1 MVAMDRQCV
10 TDDGTNRV
18 GKYEF
23 ETTFAEGGDEDVD
36 RLRARRRRA
45 LTNWLLSE
53 WRREHGRGRCHRSA
67 TLRQI
72 AERN

>member
-1 MVAMDRQCV
+1 MVA
-10 TDDGTNRV
+10 TLNDDATERV

-23 ETTFAEGGDEDVD
+23 ETTFTEGGDRNVD

-53 WRREHGRGRCHRSA
+53 WRRENGRSRHHRPR
-67 TLRQI
+67 TIGQI

>member
-10 TDDGTNRV
+10 TDDATNRV

-53 WRREHGRGRCHRSA
+53 WRREHGRSLCHRPMA
-67 TLRQI
+67 TRQF
-72 AERN
+72 AGRN

>member
-1 MVAMDRQCV
+1 MVA
-10 TDDGTNRV
+10 TLKDDAMERV

-23 ETTFAEGGDEDVD
+23 ETTFAKHGDEDVD

-53 WRREHGRGRCHRSA
+53 WRRENGRGRHHRPMA
-67 TLRQI
+67 TRQF